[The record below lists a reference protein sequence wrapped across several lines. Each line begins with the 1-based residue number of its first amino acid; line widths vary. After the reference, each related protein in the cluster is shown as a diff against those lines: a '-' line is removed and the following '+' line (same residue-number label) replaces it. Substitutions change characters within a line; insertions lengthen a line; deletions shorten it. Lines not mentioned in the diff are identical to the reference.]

1 MINLKTYIIFNPS
14 AGNRTGEKKAH
25 ELENIL
31 KEENLVYV
39 NITRIS
45 VIEFLEE
52 TQPED
57 IIIICGGDG
66 TLNRLINELEDTQ
79 IKNDIF
85 LYAGGSGNDFL
96 SDINMKDSEAP
107 VKINEYINNLPVV
120 RVNGKS
126 LKFIN
131 GAGLGLDG
139 YVCEEG
145 NRKRE
150 KNGKPINYLAVALK
164 GIFYGYKP
172 CNAKVTVDGKEYT
185 YKKVWLAPTM
195 KGRFCGGG
203 FMLAPN
209 QDRLSPDITFII
221 AHNLSRFKL
230 LTILPKAFYGGH
242 IKHKKNIS
250 LIEGKRISVEFE
262 RPCPMQI
269 DGEVIPNV
277 LKYEVSGVSEKLEVR
292 SLKMSQ

>member
-1 MINLKTYIIFNPS
+1 MINLKTYILFNPS
-14 AGNRTGEKKAH
+14 AGNRTGEIKAH
-25 ELENIL
+25 KLENIL
-31 KEENLVYV
+31 DEENLVYV

-45 VIEFLEE
+45 IIEFLKG

-57 IIIICGGDG
+57 KIIICGGDG
-66 TLNRLINELEDTQ
+66 TLNRLTNELKDAE

-96 SDINMKDSEAP
+96 ADIDMKASKAP
-107 VKINEYINNLPVV
+107 VKINEYINNLPIIT
-120 RVNGKS
+120 VNGKS

-203 FMLAPN
+203 FMLAPY
-209 QDRLSPDITFII
+209 QERLSPVLTFIT

-242 IKHKKNIS
+242 IKHKKNVS
-250 LIEGKRISVEFE
+250 CIEGKRISVEFD
-262 RPCPMQI
+262 RPCPLQI
-269 DGEVIPNV
+269 DGEVIPEV
-277 LKYEVSGVSEKLEVR
+277 WKYEVSAVSEKLEV
-292 SLKMSQ
+292 